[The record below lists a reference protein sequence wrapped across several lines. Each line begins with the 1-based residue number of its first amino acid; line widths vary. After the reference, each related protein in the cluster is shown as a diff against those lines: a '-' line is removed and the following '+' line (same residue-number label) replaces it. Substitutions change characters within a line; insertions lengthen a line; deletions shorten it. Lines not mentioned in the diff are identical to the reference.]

1 MAIQKV
7 YSEEAVSNIASAI
20 REVTGETNTYKISEM
35 DEAILDIYGS
45 PKAFEISVKTCDLA
59 TQLEHPEEPI
69 LDSDYTPEV
78 FQKIKDLIYKIEGG
92 Q

>member
-45 PKAFEISVKTCDLA
+45 PKALEIAVRTVDMAEQVTKPTKII
-59 TQLEHPEEPI
+59 TEN
-69 LDSDYTPEV
+69 DYTPETI
-78 FQKIKDLIYKIEGG
+78 QDIQNLIYKIEGG
-92 Q
+92 E